1 MGARER
7 TPCEGDPMVSPPHQM
22 PPGIGYDY
30 RVSAI
35 GSAHRFALEADGI
48 SWRVGRRTGRWR
60 YEDIVAVRMSYR
72 PMSMQSH
79 RFRTE
84 ISHRDGGR
92 ITVMSTTWRTL
103 ALMDAQD
110 DDYRTFIVELHRRL
124 AARGA
129 RATLAGGLKPVLY
142 FAGAGVLTLLAVA
155 MAALL
160 VRALVTGEW
169 AGALFIVGLSVLFGW
184 QIGRFMRR
192 NRPRTYTFDALPQ
205 DLLP

>member
-1 MGARER
+1 M
-7 TPCEGDPMVSPPHQM
+7 SPPPEM
-22 PPGIGYDY
+22 PPDGAGYAY
-30 RVSAI
+30 RASAI
-35 GSAHRFALEADGI
+35 GSAHRFALEDDGL

-92 ITVMSTTWRTL
+92 IIVMSTTWRTL
-103 ALMDAQD
+103 SLMDAQSN
-110 DDYRTFIVELHRRL
+110 DYRTFIVELHRRL
-124 AARGA
+124 AGHGA
-129 RATLAGGLKPVLY
+129 RAMLAGGLNPALY
-142 FAGAGVLTLLAVA
+142 VAGMGVLTLLCVA
-155 MAALL
+155 MTALL
-160 VRALVTGEW
+160 ARAIMTGEW
-169 AGALFIVGLSVLFGW
+169 AGALFVVGLSALFGW

-192 NRPRTYTFDALPQ
+192 NRPRAYTFDALPR

>member
-1 MGARER
+1 M
-7 TPCEGDPMVSPPHQM
+7 SPPPEM
-22 PPGIGYDY
+22 PPDGAGYAY
-30 RVSAI
+30 RASAI
-35 GSAHRFALEADGI
+35 GSAHRFALEDDGL

-92 ITVMSTTWRTL
+92 IIVMSTTWRTL
-103 ALMDAQD
+103 ALMDAQSN
-110 DDYRTFIVELHRRL
+110 DYRTFIVELHRRL
-124 AARGA
+124 AGHGA
-129 RATLAGGLKPVLY
+129 RAMLVGGLNPALY
-142 FAGAGVLTLLAVA
+142 VAGMGVLTLLCVA
-155 MAALL
+155 MTALL
-160 VRALVTGEW
+160 ARAIMTGEW
-169 AGALFIVGLSVLFGW
+169 AGALFIVGLSALFGW

-192 NRPRTYTFDALPQ
+192 NRPRAYTFDTLPQ

>member
-1 MGARER
+1 
-7 TPCEGDPMVSPPHQM
+7 M
-22 PPGIGYDY
+22 PPDGAGYAY
-30 RVSAI
+30 RAAAS
-35 GSAHRFALEADGI
+35 GSAHRFALEDDGL

-92 ITVMSTTWRTL
+92 IIVMSTTWRTL
-103 ALMDAQD
+103 ALMDAQSN
-110 DDYRTFIVELHRRL
+110 DYRTFIVELHRRL
-124 AARGA
+124 AGHGA
-129 RATLAGGLKPVLY
+129 RAMLVGGLNPALY
-142 FAGAGVLTLLAVA
+142 VAGMGVLTLLCVA
-155 MAALL
+155 MTALL
-160 VRALVTGEW
+160 ARAIMTGEW
-169 AGALFIVGLSVLFGW
+169 AGALFVVGLSALFGW

-192 NRPRTYTFDALPQ
+192 NRPRAYTFDALPQ